1 MKCILFLL
9 LVLLPASAFAQATYD
24 LSCGNVAKIRIVRI
38 EAEHWNVRSD
48 KGHFHAVHFHLK
60 PNMTEEFRKLVNQ
73 AHSIFIDRKGVG
85 HVGNKLILSANGTP
99 LRNDAPE
106 LEGLGNDGVAI
117 VITREQDAFD
127 AARAV
132 CPALVPG
139 KVLEDGQWE

>member
-1 MKCILFLL
+1 MKIILL
-9 LVLLPASAFAQATYD
+9 LLLLLLPAPSFSQGIYD
-24 LSCGNVAKIRIVRI
+24 LSCDNVSRIRIVRI

-60 PNMTEEFRKLVNQ
+60 PNMTEEFSKLVNL

-85 HVGNKLILSANGTP
+85 HVGNKLILTANGTP

-127 AARAV
+127 TARAV
-132 CPALVPG
+132 CPALVPR
-139 KVLEDGQWE
+139 KVLIDGQWE